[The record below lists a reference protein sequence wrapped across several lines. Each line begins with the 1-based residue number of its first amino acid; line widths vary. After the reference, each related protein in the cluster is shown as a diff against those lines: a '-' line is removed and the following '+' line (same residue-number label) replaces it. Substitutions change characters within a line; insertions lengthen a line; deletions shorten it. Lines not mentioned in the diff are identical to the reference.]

1 MSTCRSSSGQTNDS
15 LRAPARGHVG
25 LCLLASMAVLC
36 FALTDVAHARPRDK
50 RREAA
55 AESKPAAGSP
65 GGMPTTLTKTI
76 AINSIIGALAINQS
90 PAAEKTLERIVTG
103 EVAFGGH
110 GRQAAQ
116 LALLVLALQP
126 TPAREAFLLRIF
138 TDPDNVVRVGDQSL
152 YRAVDLR
159 IDAGHVLAKV
169 GSPKLR
175 LELAKLYTQSS
186 TPVEVRGAIEDVVRS
201 PSSANFQAQVE
212 VIQSAEAPVA
222 LKTALQKILIEKNA
236 AAVKTALHLQTDAKA
251 GAQGAF
257 PFSPAG
263 GGSSAT
269 QNPAALL
276 ANAAKLLGAATSS
289 PGKSPGTAAGNPFA
303 AMLSGAKL
311 PANTTTSAPKGAAP
325 AHGAMPGFATAANMT
340 PEMMMLKMLG
350 QIQSLQPVDPG
361 TVAHDLWNPA
371 FVESISKKLTEGKSD
386 ETELVGA
393 LASLPIKAARERL
406 KEFLH
411 KERNRGPAELGK
423 AETAKSA
430 VAEPTLPPA
439 AATMRRRGRRKKDD
453 EGGFG
458 AAADQ
463 VARSNLPRFGFGGGA
478 LNMGQSQIKKEIT
491 EFGTDWYD
499 PGSLV
504 VLKTVV
510 TYQERPPE
518 KPMHRPRYQIPANR
532 MTPYM
537 EKRMREKAEK
547 QQALENTY
555 EWRDAIE
562 KSVRQWN
569 ERLSAVAEAP
579 AEPQGAAENSSGA
592 DDKPAASTKTSKSSS
607 DAKTSKAGSSK
618 TPAAAPVATPSV
630 PLPFAL
636 HAGATIE
643 KEYHMRWPQDLAAGF
658 NSATSDPLSVD
669 YIRLQGQGE
678 FGKAL
683 THYRSAMMA
692 VAGGK
697 PKIFLRHV
705 ENGKWLDAV
714 QKDASGHRTRSVDVI
729 VTREA
734 ADDDK
739 DKKSNAEALTVEIL
753 CVEIETPG
761 SDATPGSSKKEARET
776 TSTTSP

>member
-1 MSTCRSSSGQTNDS
+1 
-15 LRAPARGHVG
+15 
-25 LCLLASMAVLC
+25 MAVLC
-36 FALTDVAHARPRDK
+36 FALTDVARARSRDK
-50 RREAA
+50 NRQAA
-55 AESKPAAGSP
+55 AEPKPAAGAPAAIPS
-65 GGMPTTLTKTI
+65 TLTKTI
-76 AINSIIGALAINQS
+76 AVNSIISALAVNQS

-116 LALLVLALQP
+116 LALMVLALQP
-126 TPAREAFLLRIF
+126 TPASEAFLLRIF
-138 TDPDNVVRVGDQSL
+138 TDPDNVVRVGDQAL

-159 IDAGHVLAKV
+159 IDAAHVLAKV

-212 VIQSAEAPVA
+212 VIQSAEASDA

-236 AAVKTALHLQTDAKA
+236 AAVKTALHLQTDEKA
-251 GAQGAF
+251 GAQGAL

-276 ANAAKLLGAATSS
+276 ANAAKLMGAATGA
-289 PGKSPGTAAGNPFA
+289 PGAAAGNPLA
-303 AMLSGAKL
+303 GMLNGAKL
-311 PANTTTSAPKGAAP
+311 PANTTTSASQRLAPANGAKPGAA
-325 AHGAMPGFATAANMT
+325 AAANIT
-340 PEMMMLKMLG
+340 PEMMMLEMFG
-350 QIQSLQPVDPG
+350 QMQSVRPVDPG

-371 FVESISKKLTEGKSD
+371 FVESLSKKLTEGKSD

-393 LASLPIKAARERL
+393 LASLPIKAAREKL

-411 KERNRGPAELGK
+411 KERNNGPAELGK
-423 AETAKSA
+423 AETAKVA

-439 AATMRRRGRRKKDD
+439 AATMRRRGGRHKKDD

-458 AAADQ
+458 AAAEQ
-463 VARSNLPRFGFGGGA
+463 TAKSNMPRFGIGA
-478 LNMGQSQIKKEIT
+478 GAPKMGQSQIKKEIT

-504 VLKTVV
+504 VLKSVV
-510 TYQERPPE
+510 TYQERPSE
-518 KPMHRPRYQIPANR
+518 KKPMRRSMYQIPANR
-532 MTPYM
+532 LTPHM
-537 EKRMREKAEK
+537 EKRLHEKAEK

-569 ERLSAVAEAP
+569 ERLSTVAETP
-579 AEPQGAAENSSGA
+579 AEPQGAADNASAA
-592 DDKPAASTKTSKSSS
+592 DDKPAAATKTSKSNT
-607 DAKTSKAGSSK
+607 DTKTSKAASSK
-618 TPAAAPVATPSV
+618 TPAVAPVATPSV

-636 HAGATIE
+636 HAGGTIE
-643 KEYHMRWPQDLAAGF
+643 KEYHVRWPQDLAAGF

-683 THYRSAMMA
+683 THYRSVMTA

-739 DKKSNAEALTVEIL
+739 DKDKKSNAEALTVEIL

>member
-1 MSTCRSSSGQTNDS
+1 
-15 LRAPARGHVG
+15 
-25 LCLLASMAVLC
+25 
-36 FALTDVAHARPRDK
+36 
-50 RREAA
+50 
-55 AESKPAAGSP
+55 
-65 GGMPTTLTKTI
+65 MPTTLTKTI
-76 AINSIIGALAINQS
+76 AVNSIIGALAINQS

-116 LALLVLALQP
+116 LALLVLAVQP

-138 TDPDNVVRVGDQSL
+138 TDPDNVVRVGDQAV

-159 IDAGHVLAKV
+159 IDAAHVLAKV

-186 TPVEVRGAIEDVVRS
+186 TPLEVRGAIEDVVRS
-201 PSSANFQAQVE
+201 PSNANFQAQVE
-212 VIQSAEAPVA
+212 VIQSAEAPDA

-236 AAVKTALHLQTDAKA
+236 DAVKTALHLQTDANDAKA
-251 GAQGAF
+251 GARGAL
-257 PFSPAG
+257 PFSPTG
-263 GGSSAT
+263 GGSSAA

-276 ANAAKLLGAATSS
+276 ANAAKLLGAATGSPATS
-289 PGKSPGTAAGNPFA
+289 PGASAGSPFA
-303 AMLSGAKL
+303 AMLNGAKL
-311 PANTTTSAPKGAAP
+311 PANTTPGSKGLAP
-325 AHGAMPGFATAANMT
+325 ASGAKPGSAAAANMT
-340 PEMMMLKMLG
+340 PEMMMLEMLG
-350 QIQSLQPVDPG
+350 QMQSVKPVDPG

-371 FVESISKKLTEGKSD
+371 FVESLSKKLTEGKSD

-393 LASLPIKAARERL
+393 LASLPIKAAREKL

-411 KERNRGPAELGK
+411 KERNNGPAELGK
-423 AETAKSA
+423 AESAKTAA
-430 VAEPTLPPA
+430 AEPTLPPA
-439 AATMRRRGRRKKDD
+439 AATMRRRGGRHKKDD

-458 AAADQ
+458 GAAEQTAK
-463 VARSNLPRFGFGGGA
+463 SNMPRFGIGGGA
-478 LNMGQSQIKKEIT
+478 PKMGQSQIKKEIT

-592 DDKPAASTKTSKSSS
+592 DDKPAAATKTSKSST
-607 DAKTSKAGSSK
+607 DAKTAKAAISK

-643 KEYHMRWPQDLAAGF
+643 KEYHVR
-658 NSATSDPLSVD
+658 
-669 YIRLQGQGE
+669 
-678 FGKAL
+678 
-683 THYRSAMMA
+683 
-692 VAGGK
+692 
-697 PKIFLRHV
+697 
-705 ENGKWLDAV
+705 
-714 QKDASGHRTRSVDVI
+714 
-729 VTREA
+729 
-734 ADDDK
+734 
-739 DKKSNAEALTVEIL
+739 
-753 CVEIETPG
+753 
-761 SDATPGSSKKEARET
+761 
-776 TSTTSP
+776 

>member
-1 MSTCRSSSGQTNDS
+1 
-15 LRAPARGHVG
+15 
-25 LCLLASMAVLC
+25 MAVLC
-36 FALTDVAHARPRDK
+36 FALTDVTRARSRDK
-50 RREAA
+50 NRQAA
-55 AESKPAAGSP
+55 AEPKPAAGAPAAIPS
-65 GGMPTTLTKTI
+65 TLTKTI
-76 AINSIIGALAINQS
+76 AVNSIISALAINQS

-116 LALLVLALQP
+116 LALLVLAVQS

-138 TDPDNVVRVGDQSL
+138 TDPDNVVRVGDQSV

-159 IDAGHVLAKV
+159 IDAAHVLAKV

-186 TPVEVRGAIEDVVRS
+186 TPLEVRGAIEDIFRS
-201 PSSANFQAQVE
+201 PSNANFQAQVE
-212 VIQSAEAPVA
+212 VIQSTEAPDA
-222 LKTALQKILIEKNA
+222 LKSALQKILIEKNI

-251 GAQGAF
+251 GAQGVL
-257 PFSPAG
+257 PFAPAG
-263 GGSSAT
+263 GGSSAA

-276 ANAAKLLGAATSS
+276 ANASKLLGAAS
-289 PGKSPGTAAGNPFA
+289 GSPGTSPGAAAGSPFA
-303 AMLSGAKL
+303 AMLNGASP
-311 PANTTTSAPKGAAP
+311 PANTTTPAAKGLAP
-325 AHGAMPGFATAANMT
+325 ASGAKSGSAAAANMT
-340 PEMMMLKMLG
+340 PEMMALEMLG
-350 QIQSLQPVDPG
+350 QMQSVQPVDPG

-371 FVESISKKLTEGKSD
+371 FVESLSKKLTEGKSD
-386 ETELVGA
+386 ETELVSA
-393 LASLPIKAARERL
+393 LASLPIKAAREKL

-411 KERNRGPAELGK
+411 KERNNGPAELGK
-423 AETAKSA
+423 AETAKAA
-430 VAEPTLPPA
+430 VPEPTLPPA
-439 AATMRRRGRRKKDD
+439 AATMRRRNGRRKKDD

-463 VARSNLPRFGFGGGA
+463 TAKSNMPRFGLGGGMPQ
-478 LNMGQSQIKKEIT
+478 MGRSQIKKEIT
-491 EFGTDWYD
+491 EFGADWYD

-518 KPMHRPRYQIPANR
+518 KKPMRRSMYQIPANR

-537 EKRMREKAEK
+537 EKRLREKAEK
-547 QQALENTY
+547 QQASENTY

-579 AEPQGAAENSSGA
+579 AEPQSAADNSSAA
-592 DDKPAASTKTSKSSS
+592 DDKPAAATKTSKAST
-607 DAKTSKAGSSK
+607 DAKTSKAATSK
-618 TPAAAPVATPSV
+618 TPAGAPVATPSV

-636 HAGATIE
+636 HAGGTIE
-643 KEYHMRWPQDLAAGF
+643 KEYHLRWPQDLAAGF

-683 THYRSAMMA
+683 THYRSAITA
-692 VAGGK
+692 VAVGK
-697 PKIFLRHV
+697 PKIFLRQV
-705 ENGKWLDAV
+705 ENGKWLDVV
-714 QKDASGHRTRSVDVI
+714 QKDATGHRTRSVDII

-761 SDATPGSSKKEARET
+761 SDATPGSSKKEVRET

>member
-1 MSTCRSSSGQTNDS
+1 
-15 LRAPARGHVG
+15 
-25 LCLLASMAVLC
+25 
-36 FALTDVAHARPRDK
+36 
-50 RREAA
+50 
-55 AESKPAAGSP
+55 
-65 GGMPTTLTKTI
+65 MPTTLTKTI
-76 AINSIIGALAINQS
+76 AVNSIIGALAINRS

-126 TPAREAFLLRIF
+126 TPASEAFFLRIF
-138 TDPDNVVRVGDQSL
+138 TDPDNVVRVGDQSV

-159 IDAGHVLAKV
+159 IDAAHVLAKV

-186 TPVEVRGAIEDVVRS
+186 TPLEVRGAIEDVVRS
-201 PSSANFQAQVE
+201 PSGANFQAQVE
-212 VIQSAEAPVA
+212 VIQSTEAPDA

-251 GAQGAF
+251 GAQGTL

-263 GGSSAT
+263 GGSSAG

-276 ANAAKLLGAATSS
+276 ANAAKLLGAAT
-289 PGKSPGTAAGNPFA
+289 GSPGTSPGAAGGNPFA
-303 AMLSGAKL
+303 AMLNGAKL
-311 PANTTTSAPKGAAP
+311 PANATTPASKGLTPANGAKPGSAA
-325 AHGAMPGFATAANMT
+325 AANMT
-340 PEMMMLKMLG
+340 PEMMMLEMLG
-350 QIQSLQPVDPG
+350 QIQSVQPVDPG

-371 FVESISKKLTEGKSD
+371 FVESLSKKLTEGKSD

-393 LASLPIKAARERL
+393 LASLPIKAAREKL

-411 KERNRGPAELGK
+411 KERNNGPAELGK
-423 AETAKSA
+423 AETAKTA

-439 AATMRRRGRRKKDD
+439 AATMRRRGGRHKKDD

-463 VARSNLPRFGFGGGA
+463 TAKSNMPRFGIGGGA
-478 LNMGQSQIKKEIT
+478 PKMGQSQIKKEIT

-504 VLKTVV
+504 VLKSVV

-518 KPMHRPRYQIPANR
+518 KKPMRRSMYQIPANR

-537 EKRMREKAEK
+537 EKRLHEKAEK

-562 KSVRQWN
+562 KSVRLWN
-569 ERLSAVAEAP
+569 ERLSTVAEAP
-579 AEPQGAAENSSGA
+579 AEPQGAADNPSAA
-592 DDKPAASTKTSKSSS
+592 DEKPAAATKTSKSST
-607 DAKTSKAGSSK
+607 DAKTAKAAISK

-636 HAGATIE
+636 HAGGTIE
-643 KEYHMRWPQDLAAGF
+643 KEYHLRWPQDLAAGF

-683 THYRSAMMA
+683 THYRSAMTA

-714 QKDASGHRTRSVDVI
+714 QKDASGHRTRSVDII